1 MYSRIP
7 PLQISGKR
15 AVSYS
20 FELDEEGAEHR
31 FISSDGH
38 PEEDVL
44 DVRELQ
50 ELWHHFAQL
59 MKALRAVPGT
69 EHHMSPD
76 EFQKAARDWATMLHR
91 VTFDD
96 DVIPYIHCEFQ
107 KAARDWATMLH
118 RVTFDDDVIPYIHCE
133 FTLLVKYRVHLDQSA
148 EKKKKKA
155 SN

>member
-1 MYSRIP
+1 MYSCIP

-15 AVSYS
+15 SAVSYS
-20 FELDEEGAEHR
+20 FELDEEGAEHH
-31 FISSDGH
+31 FVSSDGH

-96 DVIPYIHCEFQ
+96 DVIPYIHCEF
-107 KAARDWATMLH
+107 
-118 RVTFDDDVIPYIHCE
+118 
-133 FTLLVKYRVHLDQSA
+133 TLLVKYRVHLDQSA

-155 SN
+155 SNWLLRIYRSCAQQH